1 MRSGILQDEEIFTP
15 QSSMFSS
22 MSYASIFVIKG
33 FFKQWRPSTAKSE
46 HSIAIQSTL
55 LIK

>member
-46 HSIAIQSTL
+46 HSIAI
-55 LIK
+55 